1 MAEFYFT
8 AAIANGY
15 EYRNTPDNYRHFLM
29 ELPVNK
35 EELTYIF
42 KEIGL
47 ELDAKPGEYIFET
60 ADFYLPGIDTKR
72 LFTETENIDE
82 LNYLADILSKFD
94 DNEYQVFT
102 AAVEAQEHTRSV
114 ADLINL
120 ALNTEV
126 YNFIPDISDYDDYG
140 RYKAEESGINID
152 ELGDL
157 EEFID
162 FWQYGEQCKR
172 DNKAVFLDSGGVLE
186 KNYYG
191 FPERY
196 NGDLHTIPK
205 EFSITT
211 DALSDIELEET
222 LELSV
227 LIDRYLREHHPDY
240 DRMYSDIF
248 AIQKDIS
255 DNLLLGK
262 THKLKQLFGEMSLTE
277 NDTPAKELSDYEKK
291 YPKRLFMIYQL
302 KDDDSTRG
310 LRFESL
316 EQIKKDKQLP
326 VIENYELIYSA
337 RMKADTT
344 LESIFT
350 EFNTNRPYD
359 FYGHSL
365 SVSDIVVLSDKG
377 KNNAYYCDKASWK
390 KVDKFFDY
398 VHTRSAAISNY
409 KGMTAFVGCDD
420 KLYLGKSENYIFGES
435 GFAYYDNRDKSL
447 TYITDNLTLYPFLY
461 GSGWVCTQQ
470 EMLDNGS
477 FTKEIYAEY
486 DRLQKGVLSQF
497 EQIRELKF
505 ADKPFNYLETAEK
518 QTEQNYNKIDG
529 IINNEPPESED
540 KNMDDKISVLAVE
553 PMKEPYVKEI
563 NPGLDSLQKEVGGL
577 IQATYPYDDMVAI
590 ICNDEGKLNGLP
602 LNRAIYNDDKEM
614 TDIIAGTFLI
624 VGLGEENFTSLSD
637 GLQKKYANIF
647 KNPEEFVRIGN
658 EIVAIPVKPS
668 IKQQLNQAKK
678 EQGEREDKKP
688 PSHKPPEL

>member
-42 KEIGL
+42 NEIGL
-47 ELDAKPGEYIFET
+47 DLSSKPGEYIFET
-60 ADFYLPGIDTKR
+60 ADFYIPGIDAKR

-577 IQATYPYDDMVAI
+577 IQAIYPYDDMVAI

>member
-42 KEIGL
+42 NEIGL
-47 ELDAKPGEYIFET
+47 DLSSKPGEYIFET
-60 ADFYLPGIDTKR
+60 ADFYLYGIDAKR
-72 LFTETENIDE
+72 LFKETENIDE
-82 LNYLADILSKFD
+82 LNYLADILSNLD
-94 DNEYQVFT
+94 DNEYKVFA
-102 AAVEAQEHTRSV
+102 AAVEAGEHTSNI
-114 ADLINL
+114 ADIINL
-120 ALNTEV
+120 ALNTEA

-140 RYKAEESGINID
+140 RYKAEESGIKIG

-157 EEFID
+157 ED
-162 FWQYGEQCKR
+162 FVNFWDYGERCKK

-186 KNYYG
+186 NSG
-191 FPERY
+191 SEFTERY
-196 NGDLHTIPK
+196 NGDLNTIPK
-205 EFSITT
+205 EYSITT

-227 LIDRYLREHHPDY
+227 LIDTYLREHHPDY

-255 DNLLLGK
+255 DNLLIGK

-277 NDTPAKELSDYEKK
+277 NDTPANELSDYEKK

-302 KDDDSTRG
+302 KDGDSTRN

-316 EQIKKDKQLP
+316 GQIKKDKQLP
-326 VIENYELIYSA
+326 VIENYNLVYSA
-337 RMKADTT
+337 PMKADTT
-344 LESIFT
+344 LESLYT
-350 EFNTNRPYD
+350 EFNINRPVD
-359 FYGHSL
+359 FAGHSL

-377 KNNAYYCDKASWK
+377 KNTAYYLDTTGWEQI
-390 KVDKFFDY
+390 DNFFDY

-420 KLYLGKSENYIFGES
+420 KLYFGKSENYIFGES
-435 GFAYYDNRDKSL
+435 GFAYYDNSDKSL
-447 TYITDNLTLYPFLY
+447 TYITDNLMLYPFLY

-470 EMLDNGS
+470 EMIENGA

-529 IINNEPPESED
+529 IINNEPSESED
-540 KNMDDKISVLAVE
+540 KSMNDKISVLAVE
-553 PMKEPYVKEI
+553 PMKAPYIKEI
-563 NPGLDSLQKEVGGL
+563 EPGLESLQKEVGGL
-577 IQATYPYDDMVAI
+577 IQAVYPYEDMVAV
-590 ICNDEGKLNGLP
+590 ICNEEGKMNGLP

-614 TDIIAGTFLI
+614 TDIIAGTFLV

-637 GLQKKYANIF
+637 GLQKKYADIF
-647 KNPEEFVRIGN
+647 KNPEEFVRLGN

-678 EQGEREDKKP
+678 EQGERKDKKT

>member
-42 KEIGL
+42 NEIGL
-47 ELDAKPGEYIFET
+47 DLSSKPGEYIFET
-60 ADFYLPGIDTKR
+60 ADFYIPGIDAKR

-102 AAVEAQEHTRSV
+102 AAVEAQEHSRSV

-227 LIDRYLREHHPDY
+227 LIDTYLREHHPDY

-255 DNLLLGK
+255 DNLLIGK
-262 THKLKQLFGEMSLTE
+262 THKLKQLFGEMNLTE

-302 KDDDSTRG
+302 KDDDSTRN

-377 KNNAYYCDKASWK
+377 KNNAYYCDKAGWE

-409 KGMTAFVGCDD
+409 KGMTAFVGYDN
-420 KLYLGKSENYIFGES
+420 KLYLGKSEKYLFSDN
-435 GFAYYDNRDKSL
+435 GFAYYDNSDKSL

-461 GSGWVCTQQ
+461 GSGWVCSQQ

-477 FTKEIYAEY
+477 FTKEIYAEF

-529 IINNEPPESED
+529 IINNEPLESED
-540 KNMDDKISVLAVE
+540 KSMNDKISVLAVE
-553 PMKEPYVKEI
+553 PMKAPYIKEI
-563 NPGLDSLQKEVGGL
+563 EPGLESLQKEVGGF
-577 IQATYPYDDMVAI
+577 IQAVYPYEDMVAV
-590 ICNDEGKLNGLP
+590 ICNEEGKMNGLP

-614 TDIIAGTFLI
+614 TDIIAGTFLV

-637 GLQKKYANIF
+637 GLQKKYADIF
-647 KNPEEFVRIGN
+647 KNPEEFVRLGN

>member
-42 KEIGL
+42 NEIGL
-47 ELDAKPGEYIFET
+47 DLSSKPGEYIFET
-60 ADFYLPGIDTKR
+60 ADFYIPGIDAKR

-102 AAVEAQEHTRSV
+102 AAVEAQEHSRSV

-227 LIDRYLREHHPDY
+227 LIDTYLREHHPDY

-255 DNLLLGK
+255 DNLLIGK
-262 THKLKQLFGEMSLTE
+262 THKLKQLFGEMNLTE

-302 KDDDSTRG
+302 KDDDSTRN

-409 KGMTAFVGCDD
+409 KGMTAFVSYDD
-420 KLYLGKSENYIFGES
+420 KLYLGKSENYLFGDN
-435 GFAYYDNRDKSL
+435 GFAYYDNSDKSL

-461 GSGWVCTQQ
+461 GSGWVCSQQ

-477 FTKEIYAEY
+477 FTKEVYAEF

-529 IINNEPPESED
+529 IINNEPSESED
-540 KNMDDKISVLAVE
+540 KNMNDKISVLAVE
-553 PMKEPYVKEI
+553 PMKAPYIKEI
-563 NPGLDSLQKEVGGL
+563 EPGLESLQKEVGGL
-577 IQATYPYDDMVAI
+577 IQAVYPYEDMVAV
-590 ICNDEGKLNGLP
+590 ICNEEGKMNGLP

-614 TDIIAGTFLI
+614 TDIIAGTFLV
-624 VGLGEENFTSLSD
+624 VGLVEENFTSLSD
-637 GLQKKYANIF
+637 ALQKKYADIF
-647 KNPEEFVRIGN
+647 KNPEEFVRLGN

-678 EQGEREDKKP
+678 EQGERKNKKP

>member
-15 EYRNTPDNYRHFLM
+15 EYRNTPDNYHHFLM

-42 KEIGL
+42 NEIGL
-47 ELDAKPGEYIFET
+47 DLSSKPGEYIFET
-60 ADFYLPGIDTKR
+60 ADFYIPGIDAKR

-102 AAVEAQEHTRSV
+102 AAVEAQEHSRSV

-172 DNKAVFLDSGGVLE
+172 DNKAVFLDRGGVLE

-227 LIDRYLREHHPDY
+227 LIDTYLREHHPDY

-255 DNLLLGK
+255 DNLLIGK
-262 THKLKQLFGEMSLTE
+262 THKLKQLFGEMNLTE

-302 KDDDSTRG
+302 KDDDSTRN

-409 KGMTAFVGCDD
+409 KGMTAFVSYDD
-420 KLYLGKSENYIFGES
+420 KLYLGKSENYLFGDN
-435 GFAYYDNRDKSL
+435 GFAYYDNSDKSL

-461 GSGWVCTQQ
+461 GSGWVCSQQ

-477 FTKEIYAEY
+477 FTKEVYAEF

-529 IINNEPPESED
+529 IINNEPSESED
-540 KNMDDKISVLAVE
+540 KNMNDKISVLAVE
-553 PMKEPYVKEI
+553 PMKAPYIKEI
-563 NPGLDSLQKEVGGL
+563 EPGLESLQKEVGGL
-577 IQATYPYDDMVAI
+577 IQAVYPYEDMVAV
-590 ICNDEGKLNGLP
+590 ICNEEGKMNGLP

-614 TDIIAGTFLI
+614 TDIIAGTFLV

-637 GLQKKYANIF
+637 ALQKKYADIF
-647 KNPEEFVRIGN
+647 KNPEEFVRLGN

>member
-47 ELDAKPGEYIFET
+47 ELDAKPGEYIFEI
-60 ADFYLPGIDTKR
+60 ADFYLPDVNAKR
-72 LFTETENIDE
+72 LFKETENIDE
-82 LNYLADILSKFD
+82 LNYLAGILSNLD

-102 AAVEAQEHTRSV
+102 AAVKAQEHTRSV

-120 ALNTEV
+120 ALNTEC
-126 YNFIPDISDYDDYG
+126 YSFIPDISDYDDYG
-140 RYKAEESGINID
+140 RYKAEESGIKIG

-157 EEFID
+157 ED
-162 FWQYGEQCKR
+162 FVNFWDYGERCKK
-172 DNKAVFLDSGGVLE
+172 DNKAVFLDSYGVLE
-186 KNYYG
+186 NSG
-191 FPERY
+191 SEFTERY
-196 NGDLHTIPK
+196 SGDLNTIPK
-205 EFSITT
+205 EYSITT
-211 DALSDIELEET
+211 DALSEIEIEDSMGLA
-222 LELSV
+222 V
-227 LIDRYLREHHPDY
+227 RIDEYLRVNHPDY
-240 DRMYSDIF
+240 DRVYSEI
-248 AIQKDIS
+248 IEMQKDLS
-255 DNLLLGK
+255 DNILHGK
-262 THKLKQLFGEMSLTE
+262 THRLKQVFNEMGLTYADEPYKSLCE
-277 NDTPAKELSDYEKK
+277 FEKN

-302 KDDDSTRG
+302 KDDDSTRE
-310 LRFESL
+310 LCFESF
-316 EQIKKDKQLP
+316 EQIKKNKQLP

-337 RMKADTT
+337 QMKADTT

-377 KNNAYYCDKASWK
+377 KNNSYYCDKAGWE

-409 KGMTAFVGCDD
+409 KGMTAFVGYDN
-420 KLYLGKSENYIFGES
+420 KLYLGKSENYLFGDN
-435 GFAYYDNRDKSL
+435 GFAYYDNSDKSL

-461 GSGWVCTQQ
+461 GSGWVCSQQ

-477 FTKEIYAEY
+477 FTKEIYAEF

-529 IINNEPPESED
+529 IINNEPSESED
-540 KNMDDKISVLAVE
+540 KNMNDKISVLAVE
-553 PMKEPYVKEI
+553 PMKAPYIKKIE
-563 NPGLDSLQKEVGGL
+563 PGLESLQKEVGGL
-577 IQATYPYDDMVAI
+577 IQAVYPYEDMVAV
-590 ICNDEGKLNGLP
+590 ICNEEGKMNGLP

-614 TDIIAGTFLI
+614 TDIIAGTFLV

-637 GLQKKYANIF
+637 GLQKKYADIF
-647 KNPEEFVRIGN
+647 KNPEEFVRLGN

>member
-42 KEIGL
+42 NEIGL
-47 ELDAKPGEYIFET
+47 DLSSKPGEYIFET
-60 ADFYLPGIDTKR
+60 ADFYIPGIDAKR

-102 AAVEAQEHTRSV
+102 AAVEAQEHSRSV

-227 LIDRYLREHHPDY
+227 LIDTYLREHHPDY

-255 DNLLLGK
+255 DNLLIGK
-262 THKLKQLFGEMSLTE
+262 THKLKQLFGEMNLTE

-316 EQIKKDKQLP
+316 EHIKKNKQLP

-337 RMKADTT
+337 QMKADTT
-344 LESIFT
+344 LESIFA

-377 KNNAYYCDKASWK
+377 KNNAYYCDKAGWE
-390 KVDKFFDY
+390 KVDNFFDY

-409 KGMTAFVGCDD
+409 KGMTAFVGYDN
-420 KLYLGKSENYIFGES
+420 KLYLGKSEKYLFGDN
-435 GFAYYDNRDKSL
+435 GFAYYDNSDKSL
-447 TYITDNLTLYPFLY
+447 TYITGNLTLYPFLY
-461 GSGWVCTQQ
+461 GSGWVCSQQ

-477 FTKEIYAEY
+477 FTKEIYAEF

-497 EQIRELKF
+497 EQIREIRF

-529 IINNEPPESED
+529 IINNEPSESED
-540 KNMDDKISVLAVE
+540 KSMNDKISVLAVE
-553 PMKEPYVKEI
+553 PMKAPYIKEI
-563 NPGLDSLQKEVGGL
+563 EPGLESLQKEVGGL
-577 IQATYPYDDMVAI
+577 IQAVYPYEDMVAV
-590 ICNDEGKLNGLP
+590 ICNEEGKMNGLP

-614 TDIIAGTFLI
+614 TDIIAGTFLV

-637 GLQKKYANIF
+637 GLQKKYADIF
-647 KNPEEFVRIGN
+647 KNPEEFVRLGN

>member
-1 MAEFYFT
+1 MSEFYFT

-15 EYRNTPDNYRHFLM
+15 EHKNTPDNYRHFLM

-35 EELTYIF
+35 EELIYIF
-42 KEIGL
+42 NEIGL
-47 ELDAKPGEYIFET
+47 DLSSKPGEYIFET
-60 ADFYLPGIDTKR
+60 ADFYLPGVNAKR
-72 LFTETENIDE
+72 LFSETENIDE
-82 LNYLADILSKFD
+82 LNYLADILSNLD

-120 ALNTEV
+120 ALNMEV

-140 RYKAEESGINID
+140 RYKAEENGIHLG

-162 FWQYGEQCKR
+162 FWHYGEQCKR
-172 DNKAVFLDSGGVLE
+172 DNKAIFLDSGGILKKGCAE
-186 KNYYG
+186 
-191 FPERY
+191 FTERY
-196 NGDLHTIPK
+196 NGDLNTIPK
-205 EFSITT
+205 EYSITT

-227 LIDRYLREHHPDY
+227 LIDNFLREHHPDY

-255 DNLLLGK
+255 DNLLIGK
-262 THKLKQLFGEMSLTE
+262 THKLKQLFGEMGLTADNE
-277 NDTPAKELSDYEKK
+277 PFKNLCEYEKK

-302 KDDDSTRG
+302 KNGDSTRN

-326 VIENYELIYSA
+326 VIENYNLVYSA
-337 RMKADTT
+337 PMKADTT
-344 LESIFT
+344 LESLYT
-350 EFNTNRPYD
+350 EFNINRPVD
-359 FYGHSL
+359 FAGHSL

-377 KNNAYYCDKASWK
+377 KNTAYYLDSVGWEKI
-390 KVDKFFDY
+390 DKFFDY

-435 GFAYYDNRDKSL
+435 GFAYYDNSDKSL
-447 TYITDNLTLYPFLY
+447 TYITDNLALYPFIY
-461 GSGWVCTQQ
+461 GNGWVCTQQ

-497 EQIRELKF
+497 EQIRTVNF
-505 ADKPFNYLETAEK
+505 AGEPFNYLETAEK
-518 QTEQNYNKIDG
+518 QTEQNYNEIDG
-529 IINNEPPESED
+529 IINNEPSESED

-553 PMKEPYVKEI
+553 PMKEPYIKEI

-577 IQATYPYDDMVAI
+577 IQAIYPYEDMVAI
-590 ICNDEGKLNGLP
+590 ICNDEGKMSGLP
-602 LNRAIYNDDKEM
+602 LNRAIYNEDKEM
-614 TDIIAGTFLI
+614 IDIIAGTFLV
-624 VGLGEENFTSLSD
+624 VGIGDENFTSLSD
-637 GLQKKYANIF
+637 GLQKKYADMF
-647 KNPEEFVRIGN
+647 KNPEQFVKLNN
-658 EIVAIPVKPS
+658 EIIAVPIKPS
-668 IKQQLNQAKK
+668 VRRQLDLVKQNP
-678 EQGEREDKKP
+678 QGKAE
-688 PSHKPPEL
+688 HKPKNKSEPEL

>member
-42 KEIGL
+42 NEIGL
-47 ELDAKPGEYIFET
+47 DLSSKPGEYIFET
-60 ADFYLPGIDTKR
+60 ADFYIPGIDAKR

-82 LNYLADILSKFD
+82 LNYLADILSNLD
-94 DNEYQVFT
+94 GNEYRVFT
-102 AAVEAQEHTRSV
+102 AAVKAQEHTRSV

>member
-1 MAEFYFT
+1 M
-8 AAIANGY
+8 
-15 EYRNTPDNYRHFLM
+15 
-29 ELPVNK
+29 
-35 EELTYIF
+35 
-42 KEIGL
+42 
-47 ELDAKPGEYIFET
+47 
-60 ADFYLPGIDTKR
+60 
-72 LFTETENIDE
+72 
-82 LNYLADILSKFD
+82 ADILSNLD
-94 DNEYQVFT
+94 GNEYRVFT
-102 AAVEAQEHTRSV
+102 AAVKAQEHTRSV

>member
-42 KEIGL
+42 NEIGL
-47 ELDAKPGEYIFET
+47 DLSSKPGEYIFET
-60 ADFYLPGIDTKR
+60 ADFYIPGIDAKR

-102 AAVEAQEHTRSV
+102 AAVEAQEHSRSV

-227 LIDRYLREHHPDY
+227 LIDTYLREHHPDY

-255 DNLLLGK
+255 DNLLIGK
-262 THKLKQLFGEMSLTE
+262 THKLKQLFGEMNLTE

-302 KDDDSTRG
+302 KDDDSTRN

-409 KGMTAFVGCDD
+409 KGMTAFVSYDD
-420 KLYLGKSENYIFGES
+420 KLYLGKSENYLFGDN
-435 GFAYYDNRDKSL
+435 GFAYYDNSDKSL

-461 GSGWVCTQQ
+461 GSGWVCSQQ

-477 FTKEIYAEY
+477 FTKEVYAEF

-497 EQIRELKF
+497 EQIREIRF
-505 ADKPFNYLETAEK
+505 VDKPFNYLETAEK

-529 IINNEPPESED
+529 IINNEPSESED
-540 KNMDDKISVLAVE
+540 KNMNDKISVLAVE
-553 PMKEPYVKEI
+553 PMKAPYIKEI
-563 NPGLDSLQKEVGGL
+563 EPGLESLQKEVGGL
-577 IQATYPYDDMVAI
+577 IQAVYPYEDMVAV
-590 ICNDEGKLNGLP
+590 ICNEEGKMNGLP

-614 TDIIAGTFLI
+614 TDIIAGTFLV

-637 GLQKKYANIF
+637 GLQKKYADIF
-647 KNPEEFVRIGN
+647 KNPEEFVRLGN

-678 EQGEREDKKP
+678 EQSEREDKKP
-688 PSHKPPEL
+688 PPHKPPEL

>member
-102 AAVEAQEHTRSV
+102 AAVKAQEHTRSV

-157 EEFID
+157 ED
-162 FWQYGEQCKR
+162 FVNFWDYGERCKK
-172 DNKAVFLDSGGVLE
+172 DNKAVFLDSYGVLE
-186 KNYYG
+186 NSG
-191 FPERY
+191 SEFTERY

-577 IQATYPYDDMVAI
+577 IQAIYPYDDMVAI

>member
-42 KEIGL
+42 NEIGL
-47 ELDAKPGEYIFET
+47 DLSSKPGEYIFET
-60 ADFYLPGIDTKR
+60 ADFYIPGIDAKR

-102 AAVEAQEHTRSV
+102 AAVEAQEHSRSV

-120 ALNTEV
+120 ALNTEC
-126 YNFIPDISDYDDYG
+126 YSFIPDISDYDDYG
-140 RYKAEESGINID
+140 RYKAEESGIKIG

-157 EEFID
+157 EEFVD

-172 DNKAVFLDSGGVLE
+172 DNRAVFLDSGGVLE

-196 NGDLHTIPK
+196 NGDLHAIPK
-205 EFSITT
+205 EYSITT

-227 LIDRYLREHHPDY
+227 LIDSFLREHHPDY

-248 AIQKDIS
+248 EIQKDIS

-262 THKLKQLFGEMSLTE
+262 THKLKQLFGEMNLTE

-302 KDDDSTRG
+302 KDGDSTRN

-409 KGMTAFVGCDD
+409 KGMTAFVSYDD
-420 KLYLGKSENYIFGES
+420 RLYLGKSENYLFGDN
-435 GFAYYDNRDKSL
+435 GFAYYDNSDKSL

-461 GSGWVCTQQ
+461 GSGWVCSQQ

-477 FTKEIYAEY
+477 FTKEVYAEF

-529 IINNEPPESED
+529 IINNEPLESED
-540 KNMDDKISVLAVE
+540 KSMNDKISVLAVE
-553 PMKEPYVKEI
+553 PMKAPYIKEI
-563 NPGLDSLQKEVGGL
+563 EPGLESLQKEVGGF
-577 IQATYPYDDMVAI
+577 IQAVYPYEDMVAV
-590 ICNDEGKLNGLP
+590 ICNEEGKMNGLP

-614 TDIIAGTFLI
+614 TDIIAGTFLV

-637 GLQKKYANIF
+637 GLQKKYADIF
-647 KNPEEFVRIGN
+647 KNPEEFVRLGN

>member
-42 KEIGL
+42 NEIGL
-47 ELDAKPGEYIFET
+47 DLSSKPGEYIFET
-60 ADFYLPGIDTKR
+60 ADFYIPGIDAKR

-102 AAVEAQEHTRSV
+102 AAVEAQEHSRSV

-227 LIDRYLREHHPDY
+227 LIDTYLREHHPDY

-255 DNLLLGK
+255 DNLLIGK
-262 THKLKQLFGEMSLTE
+262 THKLKQLFGEMNLTE

-302 KDDDSTRG
+302 KDDDSTRN

-337 RMKADTT
+337 QMKADTT

-377 KNNAYYCDKASWK
+377 KNNAYYCDKTGWE
-390 KVDKFFDY
+390 KVDNFFDY

-409 KGMTAFVGCDD
+409 KGMTAFVGYDN
-420 KLYLGKSENYIFGES
+420 KLYLGKSEKYLFGDN
-435 GFAYYDNRDKSL
+435 GFAYYDNSDKSL
-447 TYITDNLTLYPFLY
+447 TYITGNLTLYPFLY
-461 GSGWVCTQQ
+461 GSGWVCSQQ

-477 FTKEIYAEY
+477 FTKEVYAEF

-497 EQIRELKF
+497 EQIREIRF

-518 QTEQNYNKIDG
+518 QTERNYNKIDG
-529 IINNEPPESED
+529 IINNEPSESED
-540 KNMDDKISVLAVE
+540 KNMNDKISVLAVE
-553 PMKEPYVKEI
+553 PMKAPYIKEI
-563 NPGLDSLQKEVGGL
+563 EPGLESLQKEVGGL
-577 IQATYPYDDMVAI
+577 IQAVYPYDDMVAV
-590 ICNDEGKLNGLP
+590 ICNEEGKMNGLP

-614 TDIIAGTFLI
+614 TDIIAGTFLV

-637 GLQKKYANIF
+637 GLQKKYADIF
-647 KNPEEFVRIGN
+647 KNPEEFVRLGN

>member
-42 KEIGL
+42 NEIGL
-47 ELDAKPGEYIFET
+47 DLSSKPGEYIFEI
-60 ADFYLPGIDTKR
+60 ADFYLPGVNAKR
-72 LFTETENIDE
+72 LFKETENIDE
-82 LNYLADILSKFD
+82 FNYLADILSKLD

-102 AAVEAQEHTRSV
+102 AAVEAQEHTKSV

-140 RYKAEESGINID
+140 RYKAEEMGVNIG

-157 EEFID
+157 EEFVD

-172 DNKAVFLDSGGVLE
+172 DNRAVFLDSGGVLE
-186 KNYYG
+186 KNYNS

-196 NGDLHTIPK
+196 NGDLHAIPK
-205 EFSITT
+205 EYSITT

-227 LIDRYLREHHPDY
+227 LIDSFLREHHPDY

-248 AIQKDIS
+248 EIQKDIS

-262 THKLKQLFGEMSLTE
+262 THKLKQLFGEMNLTE
-277 NDTPAKELSDYEKK
+277 NDTPANELSDYEKK

-302 KDDDSTRG
+302 KDGDSTRN

-326 VIENYELIYSA
+326 VIENYNLVYSA
-337 RMKADTT
+337 PMKADTT
-344 LESIFT
+344 LESLYT
-350 EFNTNRPYD
+350 EFNINRPVD
-359 FYGHSL
+359 FAGHSL
-365 SVSDIVVLSDKG
+365 SISDIVVLSDKG
-377 KNNAYYCDKASWK
+377 KNTACYLDSVGWEKM
-390 KVDKFFDY
+390 DKFFDY

-435 GFAYYDNRDKSL
+435 GFAYYDNGDKSL
-447 TYITDNLTLYPFLY
+447 TYITDNLELYPFLY
-461 GSGWVCTQQ
+461 GSGWVCSQQ
-470 EMLDNGS
+470 EMIENGS

-497 EQIRELKF
+497 EQIRTVKF
-505 ADKPFNYLETAEK
+505 AGEPFNYLETAEK
-518 QTEQNYNKIDG
+518 QTEQNYNMLDG
-529 IINNEPPESED
+529 QINNEP
-540 KNMDDKISVLAVE
+540 K
-553 PMKEPYVKEI
+553 
-563 NPGLDSLQKEVGGL
+563 
-577 IQATYPYDDMVAI
+577 
-590 ICNDEGKLNGLP
+590 
-602 LNRAIYNDDKEM
+602 
-614 TDIIAGTFLI
+614 
-624 VGLGEENFTSLSD
+624 
-637 GLQKKYANIF
+637 
-647 KNPEEFVRIGN
+647 
-658 EIVAIPVKPS
+658 KPS
-668 IKQQLNQAKK
+668 VRRQLDLAKQNPQAKTEHQPK
-678 EQGEREDKKP
+678 NKSE
-688 PSHKPPEL
+688 PEL